1 MATDLIVDFPLQR
14 QRNHQVVRFA
24 ETAQLYI
31 VERRHED
38 NEDKNKL
45 WYTKADYNS
54 MKRTLKQDVLQARA
68 NDAVSKEEDSGF
80 WIGIAHLLTPACMLE
95 VKACRF
101 RCVRAVLAEQARQ
114 SSSASVGWEDIALAS
129 LAETRKAVLR
139 ARKLG
144 KLHQE
149 SI

>member
-1 MATDLIVDFPLQR
+1 MATDLIVDFPL

-45 WYTKADYNS
+45 WYTKSDYNS

-68 NDAVSKEEDSGF
+68 NDAAFEEVDIGF

-101 RCVRAVLAEQARQ
+101 RCLHAVLAEQARQ
-114 SSSASVGWEDIALAS
+114 SSSASFRWENIALAS

>member
-24 ETAQLYI
+24 ERAQLYI
-31 VERRHED
+31 VERHED
-38 NEDKNKL
+38 NTDKNKL
-45 WYTKADYNS
+45 WYTKSDYNS
-54 MKRTLKQDVLQARA
+54 MKRKVKQDVLQARA
-68 NDAVSKEEDSGF
+68 NDASSEEDGGF

-95 VKACRF
+95 VKASKI
-101 RCVRAVLAEQARQ
+101 RCLRAVLAEQARQ
-114 SSSASVGWEDIALAS
+114 SSSATFRWEDIALAS